1 MKVYMVS
8 MLNAF
13 VLMIL
18 GLWGYLGSEDPSLT
32 ALIPVILGALLLSLT
47 QQLRYGSKPMA
58 HLSVIITLLILIGLI
73 KPLSG
78 AIMRADSNAI
88 YRVSAMMVSCA
99 IATGFFVRSFIM
111 VRKRKKKL
119 KFNDV
124 KASNG

>member
-32 ALIPVILGALLLSLT
+32 ALIPVILGALLLSLI

-78 AIMRADSNAI
+78 AIMREDSNAI
-88 YRVSAMMVSCA
+88 YRVSAMMVSCT
-99 IATGFFVRSFIM
+99 IATAFFVRSFIM

-119 KFNDV
+119 KFNGV